1 MGDDMKQ
8 TPFSRFE
15 SLAQR
20 LIEGSFRRLLGSGLD
35 PLELWEQL
43 GQALERC
50 LEQRESFAHFLI
62 HLHPDD
68 YRAILAERP
77 LITQELSDYLVTLLQ
92 RANIPFSRPPQV
104 ELIADLVAQPRE
116 ISIETGGT
124 RQTRA
129 FSTQVFAR
137 EQKGQDALAALRQL
151 DAFLIVG
158 GRQHVPLD
166 KPVIHIGR
174 RMEND
179 VVVDAPTVS
188 RSHAQIRWRLGH
200 FVLYDLSNRGRT
212 AVNGCPVTE
221 HVLKPGDVIHLSD
234 VALIYGEGGE
244 AAERPLTTSDLD
256 DQTLAMRREE

>member
-1 MGDDMKQ
+1 MMKQ

-20 LIEGSFRRLLGSGLD
+20 LIEGSFKRLLGSGLD
-35 PLELWEQL
+35 PLELWEQV

-50 LEQRESFAHFLI
+50 LEQRESFAHFRV

-68 YRAILAERP
+68 YGAILAERP
-77 LITQELSDYLVTLLQ
+77 LITQELSDYVVTLLQ
-92 RANIPFSRPPQV
+92 RGNIPFSRPPQV
-104 ELIADLVAQPRE
+104 ELTSDLLAQPRE
-116 ISIETGGT
+116 VVVETGGAQPT
-124 RQTRA
+124 QA
-129 FSTQVFAR
+129 LPTQVLLRGR
-137 EQKGQDALAALRQL
+137 EGVDVVAAMQAL

-158 GRQHVPLD
+158 GRQHVALN
-166 KPVIHIGR
+166 KPVMHLGR

-179 VVVDAPTVS
+179 VVLDAPTVS
-188 RSHAQIRWRLGH
+188 RNHAQIRWRLGH

-212 AVNGCPVTE
+212 AVNGRPITE

-244 AAERPLTTSDLD
+244 GMERPFTTPDLD
-256 DQTLAMRREE
+256 DPTLAMRREE